1 MSELK
6 YAVWLQQ
13 ALGEGGALPAQVL
26 RQFSSF
32 RDFYEAGPQ
41 EWRLCGLFHLKQLD
55 KLERTSLKNAEKILY
70 RCETLGQTVLSLED
84 PVYPERLRQI
94 PDPPAVLYLAGNLP
108 DIDRRICVAVVGT
121 RDATPTGIRVAMEF
135 CSQMAKQ
142 GVVIV
147 SGGALGMDTAAHKG
161 ALMVGG
167 CTVAVLGC
175 GLNTRYLA
183 ENLSMRQQIQI
194 GGALVSEYPP
204 DSPALGF
211 HFPQRNRIISGLSLG
226 TLVVEAGEKSG
237 SLITARQALEQ
248 GRDVFAVPGSLL
260 SYRSGGSNRL
270 LRDGAKPVLEIADI
284 LEEYSDFAPG
294 RLPQAAQQISLF
306 QPQNPAKRGATR
318 RKQAA
323 KAAAV
328 PDSLSPEALALL
340 RVLRPQPL
348 PVDELAAEAHISAR
362 EVLSAVTEL
371 EMEGLIEALPGK
383 QYRQANDF

>member
-1 MSELK
+1 MADSQ
-6 YAVWLQQ
+6 YAVWLQC
-13 ALGEGGALPAQVL
+13 ALGEGGTLPAQIL

-32 RDFYEAGPQ
+32 RDFYEAGLQ
-41 EWRLCGLFHLKQLD
+41 EWKLSGLFHQKQLD
-55 KLERTSLKNAEKILY
+55 KLQQTPLNAAGKILS
-70 RCETLGQTVLSLED
+70 RCESLGQTVLSLED
-84 PVYPERLRQI
+84 PAYPERLRQI
-94 PDPPAVLYLAGNLP
+94 ADPPAVLYLAGHLP
-108 DIDRRICVAVVGT
+108 DIDRRICIAVVGT
-121 RDATPTGIRVAMEF
+121 RDATPTGIRIAMEF
-135 CSQMAKQ
+135 CSRMAKQ

-183 ENLSMRQQIQI
+183 ENRSMRQQIQI

-204 DSPALGF
+204 DSPALGY

-248 GRDVFAVPGSLL
+248 GRDVFAVPGSLM

-270 LRDGAKPVLEIADI
+270 LRDGAKPVLEVSDI
-284 LEEYSDFAPG
+284 LEEYRDFAPG
-294 RLPQAAQQISLF
+294 QPPAQSSLFAPADRAERQKPGPQQPVGTADLPDGLSPAAQALF
-306 QPQNPAKRGATR
+306 GVLSSQP
-318 RKQAA
+318 
-323 KAAAV
+323 V
-328 PDSLSPEALALL
+328 
-340 RVLRPQPL
+340 
-348 PVDELAAEAHISAR
+348 PVDELAAAAKISAR
-362 EVLSAVTEL
+362 EALGAVTEL

-383 QYRQANDF
+383 QYRRANEF

>member
-1 MSELK
+1 MTDLK
-6 YAVWLQQ
+6 YAVWLQC
-13 ALGEGGALPAQVL
+13 ALGEGGVLPVQIL

-32 RDFYEAGPQ
+32 RDFYEAGPR
-41 EWRLCGLFHLKQLD
+41 EWKLCGLFHPKQLD
-55 KLERTSLKNAEKILY
+55 KLEQTPVRDAEKILC
-70 RCETLGQTVLSLED
+70 RCESLGQIVLSLED
-84 PVYPERLRQI
+84 PAYPERLRQI
-94 PDPPAVLYLAGNLP
+94 PDPPAVLYLAGKLP
-108 DIDRRICVAVVGT
+108 DIDRRICIAVVGT

-183 ENLSMRQQIQI
+183 ENLPMRQQIQI

-270 LRDGAKPVLEIADI
+270 LRDGAKPVLEVTDI
-284 LEEYSDFAPG
+284 LEEYRDFVPGQLPSAP
-294 RLPQAAQQISLF
+294 QQISFF
-306 QPQNPAKRGATR
+306 QPQKPAGREDPAAERPAKTP
-318 RKQAA
+318 
-323 KAAAV
+323 V
-328 PDSLSPEALALL
+328 FPDNLSPGALALFHA
-340 RVLRPQPL
+340 LRPHPL
-348 PVDELAAEAHISAR
+348 PVDELAVSAHISAR

-383 QYRQANDF
+383 QYRRANDL